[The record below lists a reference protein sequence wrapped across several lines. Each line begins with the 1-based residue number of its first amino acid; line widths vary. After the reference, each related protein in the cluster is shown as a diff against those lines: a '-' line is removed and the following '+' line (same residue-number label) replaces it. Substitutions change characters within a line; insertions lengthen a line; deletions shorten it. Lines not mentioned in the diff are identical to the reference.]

1 MNRTDLKNKVAES
14 AGISGADADRAIDA
28 VIGAITDALVAGDK
42 VSLPGFGIFETRE
55 RAARTGR
62 NPQTGES
69 LDIAASTSAAFK
81 PGAELKRKLA
91 KS

>member
-1 MNRTDLKNKVAES
+1 MNRTELKNTVAQRADIS
-14 AGISGADADRAIDA
+14 ASEADAAIDA
-28 VIGAITDALVAGDK
+28 VLGAITDALVAGDK

-62 NPQTGES
+62 NPQTGEQIE
-69 LDIAASTSAAFK
+69 IAASTSAAFK

-91 KS
+91 KN

>member
-1 MNRTDLKNKVAES
+1 MNRTELKNTVAER
-14 AGISGADADRAIDA
+14 AGVTAADADRAIDA
-28 VIGAITDALVAGDK
+28 VIGAITDALVKGDK

-69 LDIAASTSAAFK
+69 IEIAASTSAAFK

-91 KS
+91 K

>member
-1 MNRTDLKNKVAES
+1 MNRTELKNKVAES
-14 AGISGADADRAIDA
+14 AELSAADADRAIGA
-28 VIGAITDALVAGDK
+28 VLEAITEALVDGDK
-42 VSLPGFGIFETRE
+42 VSLPGFGIFETRS

-69 LDIAASTSAAFK
+69 IEIAASTSAAFK